1 MVKTH
6 ARFNDIILNKTL
18 MSIAEAFVVLNA
30 DCQAGRLIKNP
41 NKKELF
47 RLKAEKAK
55 SIINSYIDHLSEV
68 DYWVTNKLAL

>member
-1 MVKTH
+1 
-6 ARFNDIILNKTL
+6 

-47 RLKAEKAK
+47 RLKAETAK
-55 SIINSYIDHLSEV
+55 SIINSYIDHLSE
-68 DYWVTNKLAL
+68 AEIE

>member
-1 MVKTH
+1 MGKTDV
-6 ARFNDIILNKTL
+6 RFNDIILNKTL

-47 RLKAEKAK
+47 RLKAETAK

-68 DYWVTNKLAL
+68 DY